1 MEGRAGED
9 HGNHSQLVAGC
20 YTNQLGH
27 AKSSPSISPLINCL
41 KPNHKEG
48 LIYCL
53 NTCRVGILTRAAFQL
68 VLATLI
74 KVANCLQYTAMKSA
88 TTILINVLVRY

>member
-1 MEGRAGED
+1 MEGRVGED
-9 HGNHSQLVAGC
+9 QCKHSQLVAGC

-27 AKSSPSISPLINCL
+27 AESSPSISPLINCL
-41 KPNHKEG
+41 KPNHKEC

-53 NTCRVGILTRAAFQL
+53 NTRRVGILIRASFQL

-74 KVANCLQYTAMKSA
+74 KVANCLQYPAMKSA
-88 TTILINVLVRY
+88 TIILINLLVRY

>member
-1 MEGRAGED
+1 MERRVGED

-27 AKSSPSISPLINCL
+27 AESRPSISPLMNCL

-53 NTCRVGILTRAAFQL
+53 NTYRVGILTRASFQL

-74 KVANCLQYTAMKSA
+74 KWQTAHS
-88 TTILINVLVRY
+88 ILP

>member
-9 HGNHSQLVAGC
+9 HGNRSQLVTGY
-20 YTNQLGH
+20 YTNCLGP
-27 AKSSPSISPLINCL
+27 AGSRPSISPLINCL

-53 NTCRVGILTRAAFQL
+53 NTCRVGILARASFQL

-74 KVANCLQYTAMKSA
+74 KWQTAYS
-88 TTILINVLVRY
+88 IPP